1 MRYDIYLAMKPLHLL
16 CKALGLCPHWFAENT
31 KRNSRILNALWSF
44 SVILFLA
51 VFFILRLVTTVKNP
65 TGRPLWMAGVM
76 YVCTNYVAGLG
87 CLIFGATTQGKKCQ
101 HINFKINKID
111 EFFYL
116 HNDRI
121 RTYKKQ
127 RFTVILS
134 VLLVISSTISVSLF
148 MTYFWEVFLPINMFI
163 VDCLC
168 YCIVFVVSLRHLLYV
183 NLLRDK
189 IKGMNLQ
196 IGSLVHGILG
206 VHFDSDLKNFV
217 NSCPVIH
224 LASSRQRRMERSNEN
239 PIEPATSAI
248 APSNYRRCLMRVHR
262 LKHLHVELHSLTQLI
277 NFTFGLQ
284 IFLALIW
291 LVVISTLAF
300 HLVAKYILTLS
311 DINKQIMLNDFQG
324 ILAIMWAVIA
334 SVFLFLISAAC
345 HETNEEAAMSVSLVH
360 SLLLDP
366 CLSSDVSK
374 ELHLFTTQLTHLK
387 IEFSACGFF
396 VINLPFFY
404 SVIGVTCTY
413 VIFLCQFV

>member
-1 MRYDIYLAMKPLHLL
+1 MRYDIYWAMKPLHLL
-16 CKALGLCPHWFAENT
+16 CKAFGLCPHSFTQKT
-31 KRNSRILNALWSF
+31 KRNSRLLNVLWSF
-44 SVILFLA
+44 SLILFLA
-51 VFFILRLVTTVKNP
+51 VSFILRLATAVKNP
-65 TGRPLWMAGVM
+65 TGRPLWMAGVI

-87 CLIFGATTQGKKCQ
+87 CLIFGVTTQGEKCQ

-121 RTYKKQ
+121 LTYKKQ
-127 RFTVILS
+127 RLTVIVS
-134 VLLVISSTISVSLF
+134 VFLVISSNISVCVF
-148 MTYFWEVFLPINMFI
+148 MTYFWEVFFPINMFI

-168 YCIVFVVSLRHLLYV
+168 YCIVFVVSLRHVLYV
-183 NLLRDK
+183 KLLRDK

-196 IGSLVHGILG
+196 IGSIVHGILG
-206 VHFDSDLKNFV
+206 VHFDSDLKNFA

-224 LASSRQRRMERSNEN
+224 LASSRQRKMETSNGN

-248 APSNYRRCLMRVHR
+248 APSNCRRCLMRVHR

-284 IFLALIW
+284 IFLALNW

-311 DINKQIMLNDFQG
+311 DINQQIIMNDFQG
-324 ILAIMWAVIA
+324 ILGIMWAVIA
-334 SVFLFLISAAC
+334 SVFLFLISAVC

-366 CLSSDVSK
+366 CLNSEVSK
-374 ELHLFTTQLTHLK
+374 ELHLFSTQLTHLK

-404 SVIGVTCTY
+404 SVIGCICTY